1 MRIFNRFYTL
11 ILALLAVIFVTAC
24 APNYVPFYVAGKVE
38 TLAAVRKQQEMNH
51 YLNKFKTKRDKFEAE
66 LDAFYLDTLH
76 ESAQNGLLTPSGI
89 AYLNKVEAEKRK
101 EFDANEEAALN
112 SLKSNLKFYDDIIE
126 LQGMTTAS
134 IRKAEQEQAE
144 AFNEMVT
151 ELGAYAIQEAQAA
164 AERRKQAIDKIK
176 NDDPVTSPEE
186 PSAEAVEIEANYIGA
201 DR

>member
-1 MRIFNRFYTL
+1 
-11 ILALLAVIFVTAC
+11 
-24 APNYVPFYVAGKVE
+24 
-38 TLAAVRKQQEMNH
+38 
-51 YLNKFKTKRDKFEAE
+51 
-66 LDAFYLDTLH
+66 
-76 ESAQNGLLTPSGI
+76 
-89 AYLNKVEAEKRK
+89 
-101 EFDANEEAALN
+101 
-112 SLKSNLKFYDDIIE
+112 
-126 LQGMTTAS
+126 MTTAS